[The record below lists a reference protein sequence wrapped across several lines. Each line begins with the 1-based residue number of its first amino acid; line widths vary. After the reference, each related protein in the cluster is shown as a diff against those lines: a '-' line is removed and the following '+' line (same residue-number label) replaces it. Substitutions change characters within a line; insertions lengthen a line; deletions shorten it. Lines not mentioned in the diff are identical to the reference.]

1 MSTLRHWPHSL
12 LAASLH
18 STKTLDLSANG
29 VWGGRYE
36 KTFFDVRVFN
46 PIAPSNRNL
55 TPAAAYRKHKREKKR
70 TYEQR
75 IREVEHS
82 SFTPLVLSASGGM
95 GTEANIF
102 YKRLASLLATK
113 RDDQYCKTLCWLRC
127 RLSFS
132 LLRSCIQALRGA
144 RSSRGH
150 IVRPPTAIDLVTA
163 ECHIYDNN

>member
-1 MSTLRHWPHSL
+1 MCVWNQTCSWSHPTNLMMHLPTLRMAQGWVCQQMVSG
-12 LAASLH
+12 AVDM
-18 STKTLDLSANG
+18 K
-29 VWGGRYE
+29 
-36 KTFFDVRVFN
+36 KTFFGVRVFN

-55 TPAAAYRKHKREKKR
+55 TPAAAYRKHEHEKKR
-70 TYEQR
+70 TYEQS

-82 SFTPLVLSASGGM
+82 SFTPLVLSTSGGM

-150 IVRPPTAIDLVTA
+150 NYSKTSH
-163 ECHIYDNN
+163 CY